1 VWIFNIAE
9 NGSVYIFGEK
19 AVDKLVS
26 ARIGVYIG
34 CKQSFSDFVDF
45 YMYLILII
53 YLLEMISFE
62 KIL

>member
-1 VWIFNIAE
+1 MWIFNIAE

-34 CKQSFSDFVDF
+34 CKKSFSDFVDF
-45 YMYLILII
+45 YMYII
-53 YLLEMISFE
+53 
-62 KIL
+62 